1 MAAATGRE
9 QWDDRY
15 LEQATRSVASRV
27 RKHGVAFPGTSA
39 AGPQRPR
46 KKPRT
51 QKKKK
56 KTQVARP
63 PPLLPAAAPT
73 KQGSKGAVTKRELEP
88 YLKGS
93 SWPCGATG
101 PVIKVGSDCSGLE
114 SVLTALDQLG
124 LGRRVRAEFVC
135 DKDPLCRKVLRSVH
149 EPRVVYDDVT
159 KRDVKDMP
167 QVDLYTAG
175 FPCQPWSSEGKGDG
189 RCDKQGRGLIFD
201 HVLKY
206 INEKLPKCFLL
217 ENVVALSQA
226 THKKAFEKM
235 LASLRRS
242 EEYFV
247 TWRVVNAVNFGIPQN
262 RPRVFIV
269 GLLRSAVSQPSFPWP
284 KPATRSPLP
293 LTRFLCGGAGVI
305 RPLPGAGTVAS
316 GQLQRG
322 LEAIRAEKGNPRTT
336 DYSLDIWSGR
346 DYPGRMTDRVPCI
359 TRTRGGAGGYY
370 ITSVRR
376 LLTVEEM
383 LNLQGLP
390 LSYRA
395 VARREGVSDRQLG
408 MMVGNAIAT
417 NVLRAILP
425 RMLTKIGKQ

>member
-1 MAAATGRE
+1 MNS
-9 QWDDRY
+9 QNDD
-15 LEQATRSVASRV
+15 ETASSDCSCPPLISSSQSDDET
-27 RKHGVAFPGTSA
+27 ADETASSDSS
-39 AGPQRPR
+39 
-46 KKPRT
+46 
-51 QKKKK
+51 
-56 KTQVARP
+56 RP
-63 PPLLPAAAPT
+63 PLM
-73 KQGSKGAVTKRELEP
+73 
-88 YLKGS
+88 KGS

-124 LGRRVRAEFVC
+124 LGQRVRAEFVC

-167 QVDLYTAG
+167 QVDIYTAG
-175 FPCQPWSSEGKGDG
+175 FPCQPWSSEGKGEG
-189 RCDKQGRGLIFD
+189 RRDKQGRGLIFD

-247 TWRVVNAVNFGIPQN
+247 TWRVINAVNFGLPQN

-269 GLLRSAVSQPSFPWP
+269 GLLRSAVSQKSFPWP

-293 LTRFLCGGAGVI
+293 LTRFLCGGTGVF
-305 RPLPGAGTVAS
+305 RKPAAGTVAH

-346 DYPGRMTDRVPCI
+346 DYPTRMTDRVPCI
-359 TRTRGGAGGYY
+359 TRKRGSQGGYY
-370 ITSVRR
+370 ITSVQR

-390 LSYRA
+390 LSYRKL
-395 VARREGVSDRQLG
+395 ARREGVSDRQLG

>member
-1 MAAATGRE
+1 MAAATGCE
-9 QWDDRY
+9 QWWWDDRY
-15 LEQATRSVASRV
+15 LQQATQSMTARV
-27 RKHGVAFPGTSA
+27 RKHGVAFPGSSA

-63 PPLLPAAAPT
+63 DPLPAAAPT

-124 LGRRVRAEFVC
+124 LGQRVRAEFVC
-135 DKDPLCRKVLRSVH
+135 DTDPLCRKVLRSVH
-149 EPRVVYDDVT
+149 EPRVVYDDVK

-175 FPCQPWSSEGKGDG
+175 FPCQPWSSAGKGEG
-189 RCDKQGRGLIFD
+189 RRDEQGRGLIFD

-217 ENVVALSQA
+217 ENVAALSQA
-226 THKKAFEKM
+226 PHKKAFEKM

-247 TWRVVNAVNFGIPQN
+247 TWRVINAVNFGIPQN

-284 KPATRSPLP
+284 KPAKLSPLP

-305 RPLPGAGTVAS
+305 RPPGPGTMAS

-322 LEAIRAEKGNPRTT
+322 LEAIREEKGNPHTT

-346 DYPGRMTDRVPCI
+346 DYPGRMRDRVPCI
-359 TRTRGGAGGYY
+359 TRARGGAGGYY
-370 ITSVRR
+370 ITSVQR

-417 NVLRAILP
+417 NVLQAILP

>member
-1 MAAATGRE
+1 MAAAIGCE

-15 LEQATRSVASRV
+15 LQQATRSVASRI

-39 AGPQRPR
+39 AGPRRPR

-51 QKKKK
+51 QKKK
-56 KTQVARP
+56 TQVARRP
-63 PPLLPAAAPT
+63 PLPAAAPT

-88 YLKGS
+88 YLQGS

-101 PVIKVGSDCSGLE
+101 PVIKVGSDCSGID
-114 SVLTALDQLG
+114 SALTAFDQLG
-124 LGRRVRAEFVC
+124 MGQRVQAEFVC
-135 DKDPLCRKVLRSVH
+135 EKDPVCRKVLLSVH
-149 EPRVVYDDVT
+149 QPRVVYDDVT

-175 FPCQPWSSEGKGDG
+175 FPCQPWSSEGKGEG
-189 RCDKQGRGLIFD
+189 RRDKQGRGLIFD

-206 INEKLPKCFLL
+206 INKKLPKCFLL
-217 ENVVALSQA
+217 ENVEALSRA

-247 TWRVVNAVNFGIPQN
+247 TWRVINAVNYGIPQN

-284 KPATRSPLP
+284 RPATRSPLP
-293 LTRFLCGGAGVI
+293 LTRFLCGGAGVF
-305 RPLPGAGTVAS
+305 RKPVAGTVAH

-322 LEAIRAEKGNPRTT
+322 LEVIRAEKGNPRTT

-346 DYPGRMTDRVPCI
+346 DYPTCMTDRVPCI
-359 TRTRGGAGGYY
+359 TRTRGAAGGYY
-370 ITSVRR
+370 ITSVQR

-390 LSYRA
+390 LSYRK

-408 MMVGNAIAT
+408 QIVGNAIPT
-417 NVLRAILP
+417 NILRAILP
-425 RMLTKIGKQ
+425 RMLTNIGKQ

>member
-1 MAAATGRE
+1 MAAAIGCE

-15 LEQATRSVASRV
+15 LQQAARSVASRI

-39 AGPQRPR
+39 PGPRRPR

-51 QKKKK
+51 QKKK
-56 KTQVARP
+56 TQVARRP
-63 PPLLPAAAPT
+63 PLPAAAPT
-73 KQGSKGAVTKRELEP
+73 KQGSVGAVTKRELEP
-88 YLKGS
+88 YLKSS

-101 PVIKVGSDCSGLE
+101 PVIKVGSDCSGLD
-114 SVLTALDQLG
+114 SVLTAFYQLG
-124 LGRRVRAEFVC
+124 LRQRVRAEFVC
-135 DKDPLCRKVLRSVH
+135 DKDPVCRKILQSVH
-149 EPRVVYDDVT
+149 QPRVVYDDVT

-167 QVDLYTAG
+167 QVDMYTAG
-175 FPCQPWSSEGKGDG
+175 FPCQPWSSEGKGEG
-189 RCDKQGRGLIFD
+189 RRDKQGRGLIFD

-217 ENVVALSQA
+217 ENVLALSRV
-226 THKKAFEKM
+226 ELLLENV

-247 TWRVVNAVNFGIPQN
+247 TWRVINAVNFGLPQN

-269 GLLRSAVSQPSFPWP
+269 GLLRSAVSQRSFPWP
-284 KPATRSPLP
+284 KPAKRSPLP
-293 LTRFLCGGAGVI
+293 LTRFLCGGTGVF
-305 RPLPGAGTVAS
+305 RKPAAGTLAH

-346 DYPGRMTDRVPCI
+346 DYPTRMTDRVPCI
-359 TRTRGGAGGYY
+359 TRTRGAAGGYY
-370 ITSVRR
+370 ITSVQR

-390 LSYRA
+390 LSYRK

-408 MMVGNAIAT
+408 MMVGNAIPT
-417 NVLRAILP
+417 NILRAILP